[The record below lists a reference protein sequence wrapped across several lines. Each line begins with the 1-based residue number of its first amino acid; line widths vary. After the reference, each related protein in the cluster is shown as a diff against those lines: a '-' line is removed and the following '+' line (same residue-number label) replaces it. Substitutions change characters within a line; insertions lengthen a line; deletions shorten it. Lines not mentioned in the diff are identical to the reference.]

1 MDIPGP
7 ALELCLLLHL
17 ADVIAIPQQPS
28 SEFEMLDPSDHMDP
42 LEAALEEK
50 HLQDLVEQAAGGTGF
65 VDGGRVAMGQVGAA
79 VMPYPGSRG
88 GVNIRVVVPD
98 GQTDDT
104 WGETICDLPKVK
116 SYDMTYV
123 ELREAARRGDRKL
136 RVYLNFIVGKFGDEG
151 ARQIAATG
159 GTSSQGFDFAFQ
171 LSFNASLGCI

>member
-1 MDIPGP
+1 MLREYYNIASDGF
-7 ALELCLLLHL
+7 LEKYDKNLTGGMSEAAKRRIEAELE
-17 ADVIAIPQQPS
+17 

-50 HLQDLVEQAAGGTGF
+50 HLQDLVEQAAGGNGF
-65 VDGGRVAMGQVGAA
+65 VDGRRVAMGQVGAA

-104 WGETICDLPKVK
+104 WGETLCDLPKVK

-123 ELREAARRGDRKL
+123 ELREAARRGDQKL
-136 RVYLNFIVGKFGDEG
+136 RGRRHF
-151 ARQIAATG
+151 ARLRLRGLAVEE
-159 GTSSQGFDFAFQ
+159 
-171 LSFNASLGCI
+171 LL